1 MKKMIVNTQ
10 QDAAL
15 TRLRELLPPGS
26 KVYTTLKH
34 KSRSGMMRHITLAV
48 VDKEGIRDISWDVA
62 KVLEYKQADNGGIKV
77 GGCGMDMG
85 FHLVYSLGR
94 RLYPDGFKLAPNQYG
109 RNGNTSGFDN
119 DGGYSL
125 RHEWL

>member
-1 MKKMIVNTQ
+1 MKKMIVNSQTE
-10 QDAAL
+10 D
-15 TRLRELLPPGS
+15 RLRTMLPPGS

-34 KSRSGMMRHITLAV
+34 RSRSGMMRHISCHV
-48 VDKEGIRDISWDVA
+48 VENGEIKDITWMVA
-62 KVLEYKQADNGGIKV
+62 NVLEMKQADNGGIKV

-94 RLYPDGFKLAPNQYG
+94 KLYPDGFKLAANQYG

-125 RHEWL
+125 KQEWI